1 MGIEAQRFDE
11 HLERIITRE
20 QAVRHLSKTLE
31 VGDSFNPSSL
41 EAEIH
46 EDPELSTDVVI
57 FFRSDDGKYATTQEP
72 YSLFLSRYNLAD
84 GTIPDYKFRIEEWSP
99 GIPCLKVRIT
109 E

>member
-11 HLERIITRE
+11 HLERIVTRE
-20 QAVRHLSKTLE
+20 QAVRHLSKVLE
-31 VGDSFNPSSL
+31 VGDSFNPSSH

-57 FFRSDDGKYATTQEP
+57 FFRSDDGEYATTQEP
-72 YSLFLSRYNLAD
+72 YSLFLNRYNLAD
-84 GTIPDYKFRIEEWSP
+84 GTIPPYKFKNDEWNEV
-99 GIPCLKVRIT
+99 PCLRIRVT